1 MNTPTKSLLLAVLI
15 SAFNLHGFGQKTLFN
30 TRSQAANSAREL
42 AGWQQIIYRPDLIQ
56 TNAAISITPE
66 YSRSFRNSDIAKFL
80 FGCPELV
87 FSGSQ
92 VIGRE
97 DTDILA
103 DYFGLPSD
111 FKSVVQ
117 FDPVITNFVMD
128 LNWHIGFDGSVPG
141 LYLGVHIP
149 IVHTKWD
156 LNLSECVVDAG
167 STFTSYPAGY
177 LAADPIELTALT
189 TGEKAPKN
197 VKTVFQGKAVFGDM
211 QEPLKYGKI
220 FGRQNE
226 TRVGELQVVLG
237 YNFLLTDRYH
247 AGVAVCA
254 AAPTGTLRKSEF
266 LFEPIAGNDHHWE
279 LGGAFTAHMRLW
291 QNIESE
297 KQLLVYLDANVS
309 HLFASGQKRSFDLKE
324 NGAGSRYML
333 LETIFGPAVGLH
345 NGVSPN
351 DTEATVQYQGDL
363 VPAINRTTLDAKI
376 AIGLQADVTAKL
388 SYQRRGFEFDLGYN
402 FWYRSAEK
410 CEGRECIKECYGVK
424 GDAQVYGF
432 TNPGQTAVGLAAT
445 QSKATINQGQAATDS
460 AFTNVVGNFSSGN
473 EYANV
478 NADNIT
484 IASDTLGTALWQ
496 LTAADANR
504 LGVSQQSVRTSNP
517 EVLVTNDDIDEC
529 SALMPKAISHK
540 LFAYA
545 GYTLDRPDMGLIPY
559 VGVGAFVEWADTNSC
574 DNSAAAQ
581 WGLWFKIGAAFGMI

>member
-1 MNTPTKSLLLAVLI
+1 MNTPTKSLFWSFLI
-15 SAFNLHGFGQKTLFN
+15 TALSLQGFGQKTLFN
-30 TRSQAANSAREL
+30 TRSQAVNSAREL
-42 AGWQQIIYRPDLIQ
+42 AGWQQIVFRPDLIQ
-56 TNAAISITPE
+56 TNAAFSITPE
-66 YSRSFRNSDIAKFL
+66 YSRSFRNSDIARFL

-92 VIGRE
+92 VPGRA

-111 FKSVVQ
+111 FKSVVN
-117 FDPVITNFVMD
+117 FEPVITNFVMD
-128 LNWHIGFDGSVPG
+128 FDWHIGFDGAAPG
-141 LYLGVHIP
+141 LYMRVHMP

-156 LNLSECVVDAG
+156 LNLLECVVDAG

-177 LAADPIELTALT
+177 LSAEPIELSALT

-197 VKTVFQGKAVFGDM
+197 VKTAFQGKAVFGDM

-220 FGRQNE
+220 FGRQTE
-226 TRVGELQVVLG
+226 TRVAELQVALG

-247 AGVAVCA
+247 AGVAIRA

-279 LGGAFTAHMRLW
+279 LGGAFTGHAQLW
-291 QNIESE
+291 HNEESE
-297 KQLLVYLDANVS
+297 KKLLVYVDANLS
-309 HLFASGQKRSFDLKE
+309 HLFASGQKRSFDLKD

-333 LETIFGPAVGLH
+333 LETIYSPSVGLH
-345 NGVSPN
+345 NGVDP
-351 DTEATVQYQGDL
+351 DDVEATVQYQGRL
-363 VPAINRTTLDAKI
+363 IPAINKTTLDTKISIGVQADITAKI
-376 AIGLQADVTAKL
+376 

-402 FWYRSAEK
+402 LWYRSAEK
-410 CEGRECIKECYGVK
+410 CESRGCIEACYAVK

-432 TNPGQTAVGLAAT
+432 TNPGQTPVGLAAT
-445 QSKATINQGQAATDS
+445 QSKVTINQGQEATDD
-460 AFTNVVGNFSSGN
+460 AFLNITGNFSSGN

-484 IASDTLGTALWQ
+484 TASDTLGVALWQ
-496 LTAADANR
+496 LTSADANR
-504 LGVSQQSVRTSNP
+504 LGVSQQAVRTSNP
-517 EVLVTNDDIDEC
+517 AILVTNDDIDEC
-529 SALMPKAISHK
+529 SALLPKAISHK

-545 GYTLDRPDMGLIPY
+545 GYTLDRPDMNLIPY
-559 VGVGAFVEWADTNSC
+559 VGVGAFAEWADPSTC

-581 WGLWFKIGAAFGMI
+581 WGLWFKIGAAFGMA